1 MQIDTIIT
9 TLSIIGFTSTVFY
22 AMFRVSKFAFLLNLV
37 ILLAV
42 VFFFSQGNQMVSIE
56 LYLVCPLILINTG
69 LDLLYLTGHRVK
81 SVLVIKI
88 NFEKC
93 QEKKEITLQSLRKKL

>member
-1 MQIDTIIT
+1 MNLYNKNSEILKNIIT
-9 TLSIIGFTSTVFY
+9 KGY
-22 AMFRVSKFAFLLNLV
+22 
-37 ILLAV
+37 
-42 VFFFSQGNQMVSIE
+42 FFK
-56 LYLVCPLILINTG
+56 YLKYYGVLFPKL
-69 LDLLYLTGHRVK
+69 LDLLYLTGHKVK